1 MEISEATE
9 STVAMLVSSERQVTS
24 ELPRYQQRSSA
35 CPDGYV
41 IAASCSVIPGAIG
54 PKTRWAAAHP
64 YRWLNVSVRKFA
76 SNHEEPYHGLSSE
89 TSSKMHSFFVA
100 ASGDCARL
108 KRLMGARSDPAARR
122 RSAIHCRYQ
131 CRRHWDEPLQAD
143 RFTLHGPCRLPS
155 LLAVHLVPLGRD
167 RRVGGFLWGLG
178 CSPVVGLSC

>member
-1 MEISEATE
+1 MPGAKAEVIGKQQKSHFMEISEATE

-108 KRLMGARSDPAARR
+108 KRLMGGKVGPGGTETQCNSLPISMPAA
-122 RSAIHCRYQ
+122 
-131 CRRHWDEPLQAD
+131 
-143 RFTLHGPCRLPS
+143 
-155 LLAVHLVPLGRD
+155 LG
-167 RRVGGFLWGLG
+167 
-178 CSPVVGLSC
+178 